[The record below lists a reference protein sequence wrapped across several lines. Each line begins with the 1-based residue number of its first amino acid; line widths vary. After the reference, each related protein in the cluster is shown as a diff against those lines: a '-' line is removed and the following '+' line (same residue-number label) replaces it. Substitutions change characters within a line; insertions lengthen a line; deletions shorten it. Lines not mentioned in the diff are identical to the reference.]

1 MSKRK
6 PHVLAISSGGG
17 HWTQLLRLR
26 QAWDGAQVTYATTNR
41 GFQAMLE
48 KDAADRGQPKPGYAV
63 FTDANRWQKAK
74 LVKALLQIAWIVAKT
89 RPTTVITTGAAPGY
103 FAIRLGKLIG
113 AKTVWLDSFANA
125 EEVSMGGLKAGP
137 HATLWLT
144 QWDNIAS
151 ENGPDYKGSVL

>member
-1 MSKRK
+1 VSRT
-6 PHVLAISSGGG
+6 PRVLAISSGGG

-26 QAWDGAQVTYATTNR
+26 EAWDGCHVTYAATQA
-41 GFQAMLE
+41 GFQSVVE
-48 KDAADRGQPKPGYAV
+48 EDAARRGQPKPGFAT

-74 LVKALLQIAWIVAKT
+74 LLKALCQIAWIVAKT

-125 EEVSMGGLKAGP
+125 EELSMGGTKAGP

-144 QWDNIAS
+144 QWQSIAR
-151 ENGPDYKGSVL
+151 EDGPDYKGSVL

>member
-1 MSKRK
+1 MSRT
-6 PHVLAISSGGG
+6 PRILAISSGGG

-26 QAWDGAQVTYATTNR
+26 EAWDGAHVTYATTNR
-41 GFQAMLE
+41 GFQTMLE
-48 KDAADRGQPKPGYAV
+48 EDAAKRGQPKPGYAV
-63 FTDANRWQKAK
+63 FTEANRWQKLK
-74 LVKALLQIAWIVAKT
+74 LLKALCEIAWIIAKT

-125 EEVSMGGLKAGP
+125 EELSMGGEKAGP

-144 QWDNIAS
+144 QWEGVARED
-151 ENGPDYKGSVL
+151 GPDYKGSVL